1 MKAIFL
7 SACLIGAVGT
17 CSAAVAADSAAL
29 RAATETYRTCA
40 TLSLPDNFAK
50 VGNTR
55 LAAETALDLCNKKRL
70 ALAGQFA
77 LDNPGTRKTGEYVDG
92 VRQRLAVD
100 LSTWMTDM
108 KTLGVQV
115 GVQGPR

>member
-1 MKAIFL
+1 MKTIFL
-7 SACLIGAVGT
+7 SIGLIGVVST
-17 CSAAVAADSAAL
+17 CNAAAAGDSAAL
-29 RAATETYRTCA
+29 RAANETYRTCA
-40 TLSLPDNFAK
+40 TLSLPDNFSK

-55 LAAETALDLCNKKRL
+55 LAAETALDLCQKKRL
-70 ALAGQFA
+70 AVAGQFA

-100 LSTWMTDM
+100 LATWMTDM

-115 GVQGPR
+115 GIQGPH